1 MNKVTLLGRL
11 TQDPE
16 IRYTNSGKAV
26 ASFTMAVDRPGK
38 EKVTDFI
45 PVVLWDKT
53 AETVGNYVSKGQH
66 LLIEGRLQVRSYE
79 NSNGEKRRV
88 TEVVGSYMEFIEKAK
103 KTNSSGDWDS
113 MGETTEEEIPF
124 G

>member
-16 IRYTNSGKAV
+16 IRYTNSGRAV
-26 ASFTMAVDRPGK
+26 ANFTMALDRRGDTG
-38 EKVTDFI
+38 TDFI

-53 AETVGNYVSKGQH
+53 AETVGNYVTKGQR

-79 NSNGEKRRV
+79 NSKGEKRRV
-88 TEVVGSYMEFIEKAK
+88 TEVVGSYIEFIEKAK
-103 KTNSSGDWDS
+103 KTSDSGDNWDS

-124 G
+124 

>member
-11 TQDPE
+11 AQDPE
-16 IRYTNSGKAV
+16 IRYTNNGKAV
-26 ASFTMAVDRPGK
+26 ANFTMAVDRGK
-38 EKVTDFI
+38 DKGADFI
-45 PVVLWDKT
+45 PVVFWDKT
-53 AETVGNYVSKGQH
+53 AETIGNYVKKGQR

-88 TEVVGSYMEFIEKAK
+88 TEVVGSYMEFIEKTK

>member
-26 ASFTMAVDRPGK
+26 ASFSMAVDRPGK

-53 AETVGNYVSKGQH
+53 AETVGNYVSKGQR

-103 KTNSSGDWDS
+103 KTSGDNWDD
-113 MGETTEEEIPF
+113 MGAAVEEEIVF
-124 G
+124 